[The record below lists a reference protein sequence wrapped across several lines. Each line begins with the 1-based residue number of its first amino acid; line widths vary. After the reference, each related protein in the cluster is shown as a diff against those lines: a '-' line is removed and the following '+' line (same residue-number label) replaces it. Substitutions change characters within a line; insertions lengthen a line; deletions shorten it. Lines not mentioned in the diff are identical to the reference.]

1 MFIFPHVLHFE
12 CLWCVWLMLTMVYL
26 CLFGIC
32 LFLRVSAL
40 IHAAE
45 DHSGV
50 KFTVNRGWLQEA
62 TED

>member
-1 MFIFPHVLHFE
+1 MFIF
-12 CLWCVWLMLTMVYL
+12 TQMVTLVCL
-26 CLFGIC
+26 CLFGVC
-32 LFLRVSAL
+32 LFVLRFVSAL

-50 KFTVNRGWLQEA
+50 KCTVNRDWLQGT